1 MSAVSKFSRKNLGLV
16 LISPSLI
23 ILIIVVI
30 VPVII
35 GLFMS
40 LFRYNLMTM
49 QRGIPFIGLDN
60 YAASVTS
67 SQFWY
72 SFLNTIWWTFANVT
86 GQILFGLV
94 IALLLNQKVK
104 GLLVYKAAILIPWA
118 IPASVAALNW
128 MWLLHPDFGLVNYL
142 ALKLGFISDSIPWLG
157 HPVWARIWVVI
168 ARVWKEFP
176 LSTIIFLAALQQIP
190 RSLYEAAEMDG
201 ASPWKC
207 FLNIT
212 LPFLRSSIVVA
223 STLITIWTFNSFNMI
238 WVMTKGGPVNS
249 TEILST
255 QIYNV
260 AFSRYNFGLASAQSL
275 IMVSILLIIIGF
287 YLYKVEGKNLSE

>member
-72 SFLNTIWWTFANVT
+72 SFLNTIWWTFANVA

>member
-1 MSAVSKFSRKNLGLV
+1 MSAIRDFGRKNMGLI
-16 LISPSLI
+16 LLSPSLI
-23 ILIIVVI
+23 LLFVVVI
-30 VPVII
+30 VPVLI

-60 YAASVTS
+60 YFATITS
-67 SQFWY
+67 GAFWK
-72 SFLNTIWWTFANVT
+72 SFANTIWWTLANVV
-86 GQILFGLV
+86 GQILFGLMV
-94 IALLLNQKVK
+94 ALLLNQQVK

-128 MWLLHPDFGLVNYL
+128 MWLLHPDFGLINYL
-142 ALKLGFISDSIPWLG
+142 ALKAGLISDSIAWLG
-157 HPVWARIWVVI
+157 HPFWARIWVVI

-176 LSTIIFLAALQQIP
+176 LSTIIFLAALKQIP
-190 RSLYEAAEMDG
+190 RNLYEAAQIDG
-201 ASPWKC
+201 ASGWKS
-207 FLNIT
+207 FLHIT

-249 TEILST
+249 TDILST
-255 QIYNV
+255 QIYTV

-275 IMVSILLIIIGF
+275 VMVSILLVIIGL
-287 YLYKVEGKNLSE
+287 YIYKVEGKNLSE

>member
-1 MSAVSKFSRKNLGLV
+1 MSAIHDFGRKNMGLI
-16 LISPSLI
+16 LLSPSLI
-23 ILIIVVI
+23 LLFVVVI
-30 VPVII
+30 VPVLI

-60 YAASVTS
+60 YFATITS
-67 SQFWY
+67 GAFWK
-72 SFLNTIWWTFANVT
+72 SFANTIWWTLANVV
-86 GQILFGLV
+86 GQILFGLMV
-94 IALLLNQKVK
+94 ALLLNQQVK

-128 MWLLHPDFGLVNYL
+128 MWLLHPDFGLINYL
-142 ALKLGFISDSIPWLG
+142 ALKAGLISDSIAWLG
-157 HPVWARIWVVI
+157 HPLWARIWVVI

-176 LSTIIFLAALQQIP
+176 LSTIIFLAALKQIP
-190 RSLYEAAEMDG
+190 RNLYEAAQIDG
-201 ASPWKC
+201 ASGWKS
-207 FLNIT
+207 FLHIT

-249 TEILST
+249 TDILST
-255 QIYNV
+255 QIYTV

-275 IMVSILLIIIGF
+275 VMVSILLVIIGL
-287 YLYKVEGKNLSE
+287 YIYKVEGKNLSE

>member
-1 MSAVSKFSRKNLGLV
+1 MSAVSKFGRKNLGLA
-16 LISPSLI
+16 LMSPSLI
-23 ILIIVVI
+23 ILFIVVI

-49 QRGIPFIGLDN
+49 QRGVPFIGLDN

-72 SFLNTIWWTFANVT
+72 SFLNTIWWTVTNVA

-128 MWLLHPDFGLVNYL
+128 MWLLHPDFGLINYL

-157 HPVWARIWVVI
+157 HPVWARVWVVI

-190 RSLYEAAEMDG
+190 KSLYEAAEMDG

>member
-1 MSAVSKFSRKNLGLV
+1 MSAVSKFGRKNLGLA

-23 ILIIVVI
+23 ILFIVVI

-49 QRGIPFIGLDN
+49 QRGVPFIGLDN

-72 SFLNTIWWTFANVT
+72 SFLNTIWWTVTNVA

-128 MWLLHPDFGLVNYL
+128 MWLLHPDFGLINYL

-157 HPVWARIWVVI
+157 HPVWARVWVVI

-190 RSLYEAAEMDG
+190 KSLYEAAEMDG

>member
-1 MSAVSKFSRKNLGLV
+1 MSAVSKFSRKNLSLV

-72 SFLNTIWWTFANVT
+72 SFLNTIWWTFANVA